1 MKQFACGSVVT
12 GCQAVFRAPDEDGIL
27 SQVEHHARQDH
38 GLTEISGD
46 LVAAVRHNITTI
58 AA

>member
-12 GCQAVFRAPDEDGIL
+12 GCQAVFRAPDENEIL
-27 SQVEHHARQDH
+27 TRVAHHARRDH
-38 GLTEISGD
+38 GLTEISD
-46 LVAAVRHNITTI
+46 ELVTAVKQNIATI

>member
-12 GCQAVFRAPDEDGIL
+12 GCQAVFRASDDNGIL
-27 SQVEHHARQDH
+27 TQVAHHARHDH
-38 GLTEISGD
+38 GLTEISD
-46 LVAAVRHNITTI
+46 QLVSAVRQNITTI

>member
-27 SQVEHHARQDH
+27 AQVARHAREDH
-38 GLTEISGD
+38 GLTEIAPE
-46 LVAAVRHNITTI
+46 LVNAVRQNITAL

>member
-12 GCQAVFRAPDEDGIL
+12 GCQAIFRGATDDEIL
-27 SQVEHHARQDH
+27 TQVAHHARHDH
-38 GLTEISGD
+38 GLTEIPAQ
-46 LVAAVRHNITTI
+46 LVDAVRQNITH

>member
-12 GCQAVFRAPDEDGIL
+12 GCQAVFRAPDENGIL
-27 SQVEHHARQDH
+27 SQVAYHAHHDH
-38 GLTEISGD
+38 GLTEISDD
-46 LVAAVRHNITTI
+46 LVTAVRQNITTI

>member
-12 GCQAVFRAPDEDGIL
+12 GCQAVFRAPDEDEIL
-27 SQVEHHARQDH
+27 IQVAHHARHDH
-38 GLTEISGD
+38 GLTEISD
-46 LVAAVRHNITTI
+46 ELVAVVRQNIYTH

>member
-12 GCQAVFRAPDEDGIL
+12 GCQAVFRAPDEDGVL
-27 SQVEHHARQDH
+27 SQVARHARHDH
-38 GLTEISGD
+38 GLTEISNE

-58 AA
+58 AV

>member
-12 GCQAVFRAPDEDGIL
+12 GCQAVFRAADENGIL
-27 SQVEHHARQDH
+27 SQVAHHARHDH
-38 GLTEISGD
+38 GMTEISDD
-46 LVAAVRHNITTI
+46 LVAAVRHNITAI

>member
-12 GCQAVFRAPDEDGIL
+12 GCQAVFRAPNENEIL
-27 SQVEHHARQDH
+27 SQVSYHARHDH
-38 GLTEISGD
+38 GLTTISD
-46 LVAAVRHNITTI
+46 ELVSAVRDNITTI